1 MIRAVLTAGNDRHC
15 HPSRRSRAQDDFEI
29 CCEARG
35 ICCSLSQ
42 KTADPPR
49 CSNGIV
55 DARERLAAAR
65 GMTVSKQFR
74 EAVLEAI
81 CFLFFYD

>member
-1 MIRAVLTAGNDRHC
+1 
-15 HPSRRSRAQDDFEI
+15 
-29 CCEARG
+29 
-35 ICCSLSQ
+35 
-42 KTADPPR
+42 
-49 CSNGIV
+49 V

-81 CFLFFYD
+81 CFLFFYTIESVVYEL